1 LARDKTATPRRSL
14 RILPRARGTIAVI
27 FVALLIE
34 AACHAFLPFSA
45 GFIVDHLTGGR
56 ERDLLLRM
64 LMALGGAFF
73 VSLFIG
79 LLRDSLYAKL
89 QSRSLAHIRLGMFER
104 LQHFSIA
111 FHAVTNQEDVLES
124 FAGDLGIIESA
135 FSMTLTWGALPAM
148 ESLFYTGVI
157 LWIDWRV
164 GLLSLLVWPWV
175 ILAPHAMSKEVNKIS
190 ESCRDEEVRIL
201 AVVEESLTA
210 RLVIRAFSLEH
221 MGLALFRKR
230 NELLQKGT
238 RRASWL
244 TALMDRFT
252 HSGILFIQVAIL
264 ALASL
269 LTFDNQITAGKLV
282 SIPILTWLLSEA
294 LLLVSEYRPALAE
307 AKIAW
312 GRILGMLRDPAPV
325 PDARDPKLL
334 APLHHEIVFHDVS
347 FSYGEDAALTD
358 VTAKIAKGTHT
369 ALVGPAGAGKSTML
383 RLLMRLQDPQKGSVL
398 IDEVPIRSVSQS
410 SLRSRLGVVLPE
422 NFIFNASVRENIR
435 LSQPDASEEKLRD
448 LAKALGIVESPTQL
462 PRGLDTV
469 VGENGFILSGEMRQR
484 VALARALLRNPDVL
498 LLDEIG
504 AQLDPAE
511 EIAIHKTLQ
520 AITGGRTVISA
531 THRLSTASDSH
542 LILVMN
548 DTKIVEQGTHA
559 ELLALDGFYAGL
571 WRKQSGFTFSED
583 GRLVEA
589 DPARLKLLPIFEK
602 IPDEMLVEMA
612 PYFVA
617 ETFPAGREIVA
628 RGDPGDRF
636 YVIVRGVAEVW
647 RAARESEADGAEEEL
662 VSTLDDGDC
671 FGEMAL
677 LTDLPRAETVRTSTV
692 CTCISLGRGQ
702 FDRVVDKS
710 PELRQLI
717 TETTARLLRES
728 IGAATA

>member
-1 LARDKTATPRRSL
+1 MARDKTATPRRSL

-73 VSLFIG
+73 VSLFVG

-230 NELLQKGT
+230 NEL
-238 RRASWL
+238 
-244 TALMDRFT
+244 
-252 HSGILFIQVAIL
+252 
-264 ALASL
+264 
-269 LTFDNQITAGKLV
+269 TFDNQITAGKLV

-312 GRILGMLRDPAPV
+312 ARILGLLRDPAPV
-325 PDARDPKLL
+325 PDARDPRLL

-347 FSYGEDAALTD
+347 YSYGEDAALTD

-398 IDEVPIRSVSQS
+398 IDEVPIKSVSQS

-520 AITGGRTVISA
+520 ATTGGRTVISA
-531 THRLSTASDSH
+531 THRLSTASDSN

-559 ELLALDGFYAGL
+559 ELLALDGFYASL

-647 RAARESEADGAEEEL
+647 RAARETEAVGAEEEL

-677 LTDLPRAETVRTSTV
+677 LTDLPREETVRTTTV

>member
-73 VSLFIG
+73 VSLFVG

-230 NELLQKGT
+230 NEL
-238 RRASWL
+238 
-244 TALMDRFT
+244 
-252 HSGILFIQVAIL
+252 
-264 ALASL
+264 
-269 LTFDNQITAGKLV
+269 TFDNQITAGKLV

-312 GRILGMLRDPAPV
+312 ARILGLLRDPAPV
-325 PDARDPKLL
+325 PDARDPRLL

-347 FSYGEDAALTD
+347 YSYGEDAALTD

-398 IDEVPIRSVSQS
+398 IDEVPIKSVSQS

-520 AITGGRTVISA
+520 ATTGGRTVISA
-531 THRLSTASDSH
+531 THRLSTASDSN

-559 ELLALDGFYAGL
+559 ELLALDGFYASL

-647 RAARESEADGAEEEL
+647 RAARETEAVGAEEEL

-677 LTDLPRAETVRTSTV
+677 LTDLPREETVRTTTV